1 MINANTYNF
10 LSALEKKVYNWLTR
24 NNIPF
29 TTQEPMFGIAGELG
43 SAIVDFVIEERN
55 LVLRVMG
62 SYYHST
68 REAKAR
74 DEFGKE
80 RLINQGYIVVDLY
93 EESLADDKLERTMRM
108 ALEGQESL
116 R

>member
-1 MINANTYNF
+1 MDNIYAF
-10 LSALEKKVYNWLTR
+10 LSELEKKVYNWLTKR
-24 NNIPF
+24 EIPF
-29 TTQEPMFGIAGELG
+29 TTQEPMFGVAGELG
-43 SAIVDFVIEERN
+43 SAVVDFVIEERN

-68 REAKAR
+68 IEAKAR

-80 RLINQGYIVVDLY
+80 QLINRGYIVVDLR
-93 EESLADDKLERTMRM
+93 EEDLSDERITRTLEM
-108 ALEGQESL
+108 ALEGQEAL